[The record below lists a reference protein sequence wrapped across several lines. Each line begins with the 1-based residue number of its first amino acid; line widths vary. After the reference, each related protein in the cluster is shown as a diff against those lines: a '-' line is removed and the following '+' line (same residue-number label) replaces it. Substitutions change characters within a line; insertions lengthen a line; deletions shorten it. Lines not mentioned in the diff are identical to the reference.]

1 MNYQLQNI
9 INNLSFEE
17 LQVIKTLVNEIEKQR
32 TSSFG
37 NSVNVERFSSEY
49 LKYIENNFSSS
60 YLRSATLSFTH
71 LSRFF
76 GKQKPLNELSVKN
89 AEDFKTYLMQ
99 TAPLGYKVYLRNLK
113 AAFNKAAD
121 WEMVTANPFAKV
133 KINQV
138 QQVAPTFICRKELY
152 AIVELTSSPIL
163 RELFLFGFYTG
174 CRLGEIVNLQWK
186 HINLSKKCITIGDV
200 DLHTKN
206 KRTRAIPICKILY
219 NELDQLQYTDDG
231 DQYVFSKSNG
241 FPFNR
246 DYVSRAF
253 KKVVRKASL
262 SEKIHFHTLRH
273 SFASH
278 LALEGVPLIVI
289 KELLGHSSIVTTQ
302 IYSHSDLDSLQKAVR
317 KFDEPIQAV

>member
-9 INNLSFEE
+9 IKNFSFEE

-32 TSSFG
+32 SSSFG

-49 LKYIENNFSSS
+49 LKYIENNFSRS

-76 GKQKPLNELSVKN
+76 DEQKPLNELSAKN
-89 AEDFKTYLMQ
+89 AEDFKNYLMQ
-99 TAPLGYKVYLRNLK
+99 TAPLGYKVYLRNMK
-113 AAFNKAAD
+113 AAFNKAVD
-121 WEMVTANPFAKV
+121 WEMVVANPFAKV

-138 QQVAPTFICRKELY
+138 QQVAPIFISRNELDTLL
-152 AIVELTSSPIL
+152 EHTSSPII

-174 CRLGEIVNLQWK
+174 CRLGEIVNLKWK
-186 HINLSKKCITIGDV
+186 HINLDKNCITIGDD

-206 KRTRAIPICKILY
+206 KRTRTIPICEILY
-219 NELDQLQYTDDG
+219 SKLVKPGFSEDSDR
-231 DQYVFSKSNG
+231 YVFAKSNG

-246 DYVSRAF
+246 DYISRAF
-253 KKVVRKASL
+253 KKTVRNASL

-273 SFASH
+273 SFASN
-278 LALEGVPLIVI
+278 LALKGVPLIVI

-302 IYSHSDLDSLQKAVR
+302 IYSHSDLDSLQKAVG
-317 KFDEPIQAV
+317 KFDEI